1 MTIRTVAQYKH
12 IRVKTAD
19 CPHVSLPCLKSVMLR
34 STSNVAFIAG
44 VSSLAASGAMVVG
57 IVTSGRNV
65 IIIVVVVVV
74 VVVATVVGVEVVVV
88 FGSLDV
94 SVPVA

>member
-1 MTIRTVAQYKH
+1 
-12 IRVKTAD
+12 
-19 CPHVSLPCLKSVMLR
+19 MLR